1 MRRRSRSRSCQR
13 VASRGLLEWNGHR
26 FYHRGDGWQAGRVS
40 GSYPR
45 AADSRRIGPGCRARH
60 SGCAATG
67 GNTMGLDLLIRNG
80 TIVDGSGA
88 ARYQGDVGIRQG
100 QIVEIGRIR
109 AGAERVIDA
118 DGLIVAPGFV
128 DGHTHM
134 DAQVAWDRIGSC
146 SCWHGVTTVI
156 MGNCGFALAPC
167 RPEERE
173 WFARCLTAVEDIP
186 TESMLA
192 GIDWTWETFPEYL
205 ATVDR
210 LPKAINYGAYIG
222 HSALR
227 MYVMGKRALSE
238 TATDADLA
246 RMAGAVKEAIRAGAM
261 GFSSSRATTHV
272 TPDNTP
278 VASRIAD
285 WAEVDRLVG
294 AMGELGA
301 GIFQVGPDISGGLA
315 QRAFL
320 ARLQRVAVE
329 SGRPVMFGTIASRQG
344 DDPNPWTYQLEYL
357 DQCAAAGARVWGQTT
372 TRSINAI
379 FSLKSYLPFDV
390 LPAWRELRRLPLPEQ
405 KRRLADPAT
414 RRQLM
419 AEEATMKPRDNVF
432 QGGGAA
438 TTDPRRPDYGNLY
451 AMKDVNWNDPTVAQL
466 AAAQGQHP
474 VEVMIDLALENE
486 NQVFVQP
493 LVNEHPDQVLG
504 MLKHPRTL
512 ATFSD
517 SGAHV
522 CQEMGSSLQT
532 HMLSYWVRAKQAFT
546 LEEAVRK
553 LTFDNASAWDITDR
567 GLLRAGYRA
576 DLVLFDEARVQ
587 PAMPTVEA
595 DLPGGARRLVQKA
608 EGIAATIVNGEVTL
622 EHGKPTGR
630 LPGALLRGPGARPA

>member
-1 MRRRSRSRSCQR
+1 M
-13 VASRGLLEWNGHR
+13 A
-26 FYHRGDGWQAGRVS
+26 
-40 GSYPR
+40 
-45 AADSRRIGPGCRARH
+45 
-60 SGCAATG
+60 
-67 GNTMGLDLLIRNG
+67 LDLLIRNG

-88 ARYQGDVGIRQG
+88 ARYPGDVAVQDGRV
-100 QIVEIGRIR
+100 VEIGRIR
-109 AGAERVIDA
+109 SGAERVIDA

-134 DAQVAWDRIGSC
+134 DAQVAWDPIGSC

-186 TESMLA
+186 TEAMLA

-227 MYVMGKRALSE
+227 MHVMGKRALSE
-238 TATDADLA
+238 PATEEDLA
-246 RMAGAVKEAIRAGAM
+246 RMTAAVKEAIRAGAM
-261 GFSSSRATTHV
+261 GFSSSRSTTHV
-272 TPDNTP
+272 TPDDSP
-278 VASRIAD
+278 VASRIAE
-285 WAEVDRLVG
+285 WSEVDRLVG
-294 AMGELGA
+294 AMAELGA
-301 GIFQVGPDISGGLA
+301 GIFQVGPDISGGPA

-320 ARLQRVAVE
+320 ARLKRVALE
-329 SGRPVMFGTIASRQG
+329 SGRPVMFGTISSRQG
-344 DDPNPWTYQLEYL
+344 VDPNPWTYQLEYL
-357 DQCAAAGARVWGQTT
+357 DECAAAGARVWGQTT

-390 LPAWRELRRLPLPEQ
+390 LPAWRELRRLPLAEQ
-405 KRRLADPAT
+405 KQRLADPAT
-414 RRQLM
+414 RQTLLA
-419 AEEATMKPRDNVF
+419 AEARMKPRDNVF

-438 TTDPRRPDYGNLY
+438 TTDPRKPDYDNLY
-451 AMKDVNWNDPTVAQL
+451 AMKDVDWNDPTVAQL
-466 AAAQGQHP
+466 AAARGQHP
-474 VEVMIDLALENE
+474 VEVMIDLALAND

-493 LVNEHPDQVLG
+493 LVNEHPDHVLG
-504 MLKHPRTL
+504 MLRHPRTL

-546 LEEAVRK
+546 LEQAVRK
-553 LTFDNASAWDITDR
+553 LSFDNAAAWGLTDR
-567 GLLRAGYRA
+567 GLLKAGYRA
-576 DLVLFDEARVQ
+576 DLVLFDEARVR

-622 EHGKPTGR
+622 ENGKPTGR
-630 LPGALLRGPGARPA
+630 LPGALLRGPGAAR

>member
-1 MRRRSRSRSCQR
+1 
-13 VASRGLLEWNGHR
+13 
-26 FYHRGDGWQAGRVS
+26 
-40 GSYPR
+40 
-45 AADSRRIGPGCRARH
+45 
-60 SGCAATG
+60 
-67 GNTMGLDLLIRNG
+67 MGLDLLIRNG

-88 ARYQGDVGIRQG
+88 ARYRGDVGVRDG
-100 QIVEIGRIR
+100 RIVEIGRV
-109 AGAERVIDA
+109 GSVAERTIDA

-134 DAQVAWDRIGSC
+134 DAQVAWDPIGSC

-167 RPEERE
+167 KPEERE

-186 TESMLA
+186 TESMLT

-205 ATVDR
+205 ANVDR

-227 MYVMGKRALSE
+227 MYVMGKRALDQV
-238 TATDADLA
+238 ATEDDLV
-246 RMAGAVKEAIRAGAM
+246 RMEAAVEEAIRVGAM
-261 GFSSSRATTHV
+261 GFSSSRSTTHV

-285 WAEVDRLVG
+285 WTEVDRLVG
-294 AMGELGA
+294 AMGRLGA
-301 GIFQVGPDISGGLA
+301 GIFQVGPDISGGPA

-320 ARLQRVAVE
+320 GRLKRVALE
-329 SGRPVMFGTIASRQG
+329 SGRTVMFGTIASRQG
-344 DDPNPWTYQLEYL
+344 DDPNPWTYQLDYL
-357 DQCAAAGARVWGQTT
+357 DECAAAGARVWGQTT

-390 LPAWRELRRLPLPEQ
+390 LPAWRELRRLPLAEQ
-405 KRRLADPAT
+405 KARLADPAT
-414 RRQLM
+414 RRALV
-419 AEEATMKPRDNVF
+419 AEEARMKPRDNVF

-451 AMKDVNWNDPTVAQL
+451 AMKDVEWNDPTVAEL
-466 AAAQGQHP
+466 AAARGQHP
-474 VEVMIDLALENE
+474 VEVMIDLALAND

-493 LVNEHPDQVLG
+493 LVNERPDHVLG
-504 MLKHPRTL
+504 MLRHPRTL

-546 LEEAVRK
+546 LEQAVRK
-553 LTFDNASAWDITDR
+553 LSHDNAAAWGLADR
-567 GLLRAGYRA
+567 GLIEAGYRA
-576 DLVLFDEARVQ
+576 DLVLFDAERVR

-608 EGIAATIVNGEVTL
+608 EGIAATIVNGVVTL
-622 EHGKPTGR
+622 ENGRSTGR
-630 LPGALLRGPGARPA
+630 LPGVLLRGAGAAR

>member
-1 MRRRSRSRSCQR
+1 M
-13 VASRGLLEWNGHR
+13 A
-26 FYHRGDGWQAGRVS
+26 
-40 GSYPR
+40 
-45 AADSRRIGPGCRARH
+45 
-60 SGCAATG
+60 
-67 GNTMGLDLLIRNG
+67 LDLLIKNG

-88 ARYQGDVGIRQG
+88 PRHRGDVGVRHG
-100 QIVEIGRIR
+100 RIVEVGRVDSV
-109 AGAERVIDA
+109 AERTIDA

-134 DAQVAWDRIGSC
+134 DAQVAWDPIGSC
-146 SCWHGVTTVI
+146 SCWHGVTTVV

-167 RPEERE
+167 KPEERE

-186 TESMLA
+186 TESMMS

-205 ATVDR
+205 AHVER
-210 LPKAINYGAYIG
+210 MPKAINYGAYIG

-227 MYVMGKRALSE
+227 MYVMGKRALDQ
-238 TATDADLA
+238 TATPDDLR
-246 RMAGAVKEAIRAGAM
+246 RMEAAVEEAIRAGAM
-261 GFSSSRATTHV
+261 GFSSSRSTTHV

-278 VASRIAD
+278 VPSRIAD
-285 WAEVDRLVG
+285 WTEVDRLVG
-294 AMGELGA
+294 VMGRLGS
-301 GIFQVGPDISGGLA
+301 GIFQVGPDISGGAA

-320 ARLQRVAVE
+320 ARLKRVALE

-344 DDPNPWTYQLEYL
+344 EDPNPWTYQLDYL
-357 DQCAAAGARVWGQTT
+357 DECAAAGATVWGQSG

-390 LPAWRELRRLPLPEQ
+390 LPAWRELRRLPLAEQ
-405 KRRLADPAT
+405 KARLADPAT
-414 RRQLM
+414 RKVLV
-419 AEEATMKPRDNVF
+419 AEEARMKPRDNVF

-438 TTDPRRPDYGNLY
+438 TTDPRKPDYANLY
-451 AMKDVNWNDPTVAQL
+451 AMKGVDWNDPTVADL
-466 AAAQGQHP
+466 AAQRGRHP
-474 VEVMIDLALENE
+474 VEVMIDLVLENDD
-486 NQVFVQP
+486 QMFVQP
-493 LVNEHPDQVLG
+493 LVNENPDHVLG
-504 MLKHPRTL
+504 MLKHSRTL

-532 HMLSYWVRAKQAFT
+532 HMLSYWVRGKQAFT

-553 LTFDNASAWDITDR
+553 LSFDNASAWELHDR

-576 DLVLFDEARVQ
+576 DLVLFDEARVR
-587 PAMPTVEA
+587 PAMPTVET

-622 EHGKPTGR
+622 ENGKATGNT
-630 LPGALLRGPGARPA
+630 PGALLRGSGARTS

>member
-1 MRRRSRSRSCQR
+1 
-13 VASRGLLEWNGHR
+13 
-26 FYHRGDGWQAGRVS
+26 
-40 GSYPR
+40 
-45 AADSRRIGPGCRARH
+45 
-60 SGCAATG
+60 
-67 GNTMGLDLLIRNG
+67 MGLDLLIRNG

-88 ARYQGDVGIRQG
+88 ARYRGDVGVRDG
-100 QIVEIGRIR
+100 RIVEIGHV
-109 AGAERVIDA
+109 GSVAERTIDA

-134 DAQVAWDRIGSC
+134 DAQVAWDPIGSC

-186 TESMLA
+186 TEAMLT

-205 ATVDR
+205 ANVDR

-238 TATDADLA
+238 VATADDLA
-246 RMAGAVKEAIRAGAM
+246 RMAAAVREAMRAGAM
-261 GFSSSRATTHV
+261 GFSSSRSTTHV
-272 TPDNTP
+272 TPDDTP
-278 VASRIAD
+278 VASRIAE
-285 WAEVDRLVG
+285 WSEVDRLVG
-294 AMGELGA
+294 AMAEVGA
-301 GIFQVGPDISGGLA
+301 GIFQVGPDISGGAA

-320 ARLQRVAVE
+320 ARLKRVALE

-357 DQCAAAGARVWGQTT
+357 DECAAAGARVWGQTT

-390 LPAWRELRRLPLPEQ
+390 LPAWRELRRLPLAEQ
-405 KRRLADPAT
+405 KARLADPAT
-414 RRQLM
+414 RRALV
-419 AEEATMKPRDNVF
+419 ADEARMKPRDNVF

-451 AMKDVNWNDPTVAQL
+451 AMKDVEWNDPTVAEL
-466 AAAQGQHP
+466 ATARGQHP
-474 VEVMIDLALENE
+474 VEVMIDLALAND

-493 LVNEHPDQVLG
+493 LVNERPDHVLG
-504 MLKHPRTL
+504 MLRHPRTL

-546 LEEAVRK
+546 LEQAVRK
-553 LTFDNASAWDITDR
+553 LSHDNAAAWGLADR
-567 GLLRAGYRA
+567 GLLEAGYRA
-576 DLVLFDEARVQ
+576 DLVLFDAERVR

-608 EGIAATIVNGEVTL
+608 EGIAATIVNGVVTL
-622 EHGKPTGR
+622 ENGRSTGR
-630 LPGALLRGPGARPA
+630 LPGVLLRGAGAAR

>member
-1 MRRRSRSRSCQR
+1 
-13 VASRGLLEWNGHR
+13 
-26 FYHRGDGWQAGRVS
+26 
-40 GSYPR
+40 
-45 AADSRRIGPGCRARH
+45 
-60 SGCAATG
+60 
-67 GNTMGLDLLIRNG
+67 MGLDLLIRNG

-88 ARYQGDVGIRQG
+88 ARYRGDVGVRDG
-100 QIVEIGRIR
+100 RIVEIGHV
-109 AGAERVIDA
+109 GSVAERTIDA

-134 DAQVAWDRIGSC
+134 DAQVAWDPIGSC

-186 TESMLA
+186 TEAMLR

-205 ATVDR
+205 ANVDR

-238 TATDADLA
+238 VATEADLA
-246 RMAGAVKEAIRAGAM
+246 RMAAAVREAMRAGAM
-261 GFSSSRATTHV
+261 GFSSSRSTTHV
-272 TPDNTP
+272 TPDDTP
-278 VASRIAD
+278 VASRIAE
-285 WAEVDRLVG
+285 WSEVDRLVG
-294 AMGELGA
+294 AMAEVGA
-301 GIFQVGPDISGGLA
+301 GIFQVGPDISGGAA

-320 ARLQRVAVE
+320 ARLKRVALE

-357 DQCAAAGARVWGQTT
+357 DECAAAGARVWGQTT

-390 LPAWRELRRLPLPEQ
+390 LPAWRELRRLPLAEQ
-405 KRRLADPAT
+405 KARLADPAT
-414 RRQLM
+414 RRALV
-419 AEEATMKPRDNVF
+419 ADEARMKPRDNVF

-451 AMKDVNWNDPTVAQL
+451 AMKDVEWNDPTVAEL
-466 AAAQGQHP
+466 ATARGQHP
-474 VEVMIDLALENE
+474 VEVMIDLALAND

-493 LVNEHPDQVLG
+493 LVNERPDHVLG
-504 MLKHPRTL
+504 MLRHPRTL

-546 LEEAVRK
+546 LEQAVRK
-553 LTFDNASAWDITDR
+553 LSHDNAAAWGLADR
-567 GLLRAGYRA
+567 GLLEAGYRA
-576 DLVLFDEARVQ
+576 DLVLFDAERVR

-608 EGIAATIVNGEVTL
+608 EGIAATIVNGVVTL
-622 EHGKPTGR
+622 ENGRSTGR
-630 LPGALLRGPGARPA
+630 LPGVLLRGAGAAR